1 MERKSKK
8 ENNGWIHSNLRVS
21 HLHIHLY
28 QSHLYIRRN
37 PEYHR
42 QESYRLMIQIG
53 LVHSLYGVTILSSG
67 IKDVLKY
74 DHFQAAAIL
83 ASLHP
88 AIARIVS
95 QLNLLLALTRVRTFC
110 KLQYPKKVHTVAVAV
125 IWLSNILLAAPLVV
139 PCCSARTDEGYY
151 HKKDFSRPFLAISFQ
166 IAGYIYQATLCA
178 TLILY
183 VAMGMYL
190 IYLKRSFGHVSTTR
204 GELRILLPAFTRFF
218 FDMLLT
224 IMLNYSPLIQ
234 TPVVRLCHGLTY
246 MISEILLS
254 PVLYLVLIRPLRE
267 EFLLRKR
274 QRAFVQRVDD
284 VHTSHTP

>member
-1 MERKSKK
+1 MKSTKPYPENGTWSAKARKK
-8 ENNGWIHSNLRVS
+8 IMD
-21 HLHIHLY
+21 
-28 QSHLYIRRN
+28 IRRN